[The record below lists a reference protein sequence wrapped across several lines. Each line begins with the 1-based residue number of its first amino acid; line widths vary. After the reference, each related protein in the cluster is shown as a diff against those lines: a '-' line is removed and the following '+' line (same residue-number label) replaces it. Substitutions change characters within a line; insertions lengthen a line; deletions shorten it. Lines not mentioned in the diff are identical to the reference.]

1 MSPGD
6 TVPRR
11 AHTEGRVLSPRTLAA
26 RWERSTL
33 LRPRLV
39 SLLHLLSGTFG
50 SALVMMGSIAI
61 ATHALGARVFGIM
74 VVVLAIGRTCERLLR
89 FESWQPLIR
98 FVAKAQQE
106 GADPSTISRLYAYG
120 LVLDIVGALASA
132 VLAILAAWLFGPIFG
147 LESEHVGL
155 VAIYACA
162 IACNVRG
169 SSSAALRFCGRFR
182 TLAYIQLV
190 SSLLRL
196 LVAALLLMGG
206 AGLTAFLI
214 LWTVAQILDS
224 ILFNMVGL
232 RTLAQAGIPSPLKAD
247 RRGLMTQ
254 FPGFLRF
261 AFSTNLSSTLR
272 TLTHETDTLLVSAFA
287 GPGPAGLYYLSRRIA
302 KVAQSAGDMIQT
314 VVYPDLARIWASV
327 ARPAIGRFVRVLQ
340 AILAAMALVGL
351 VSVWLLGKPVIE
363 HGFGE
368 EFLPAWPM
376 LMAQLVA
383 VGAILHAA
391 PARSAMLAMNRP
403 GYVLATAMLSTL
415 IFYGAALFLLPRIG
429 AIGANFAHIAFGLL
443 TGLVLDLGVWH
454 ALRPE
459 TGECVDD
466 AAVSE
471 PEGAPLP

>member
-6 TVPRR
+6 IASRGRRR
-11 AHTEGRVLSPRTLAA
+11 ARGPLSPAGLVS
-26 RWERSTL
+26 RWQASKL

-39 SLLHLLSGTFG
+39 SLFHLLSGSFG

-61 ATHALGARVFGIM
+61 ATHALGAQVFGVM
-74 VVVLAIGRTCERLLR
+74 VVVLSIGRTCERLLR

-106 GADPSTISRLYAYG
+106 QASPETLSRLYAYG
-120 LVLDIVGALASA
+120 LLLDFTGAFASA
-132 VLAILAAWLFGPIFG
+132 ALAILVAWLLGPLFG
-147 LESEHVGL
+147 LGEGHVGL

-162 IACNVRG
+162 ILCNVRG
-169 SSSAALRFCGRFR
+169 ASSAALRFCGRFR

-196 LVAALLLMGG
+196 GCAAALLLAG
-206 AGLTAFLI
+206 AGLTAFLV
-214 LWTVAQILDS
+214 LWTSAQILDS
-224 ILFNMVGL
+224 LLFNLVGM
-232 RTLAQAGIPSPLKAD
+232 RTLARTGVPSPFTAD
-247 RRGLMTQ
+247 RRGLTEQ

-261 AFSTNLSSTLR
+261 AFSTNLSSTMR

-327 ARPAIGRFVRVLQ
+327 ARPAMGRFVRVIQ
-340 AILAAMALVGL
+340 AIMGALALAALGLVWLVGE
-351 VSVWLLGKPVIE
+351 PVIARA
-363 HGFGE
+363 FGAQ
-368 EFLPAWPM
+368 FAPVWPM
-376 LMAQLVA
+376 LLAQIVA

-403 GYVLATAMLSTL
+403 GYVLATAILSTL
-415 IFYGAALFLLPRIG
+415 VFFASVLLLMPRFG
-429 AIGANFAHIAFGLL
+429 AIGANFAHIAFGTVTVVALDIGIWRALRLAGTAPECEVAGADL
-443 TGLVLDLGVWH
+443 TGP
-454 ALRPE
+454 RE
-459 TGECVDD
+459 R
-466 AAVSE
+466 
-471 PEGAPLP
+471 